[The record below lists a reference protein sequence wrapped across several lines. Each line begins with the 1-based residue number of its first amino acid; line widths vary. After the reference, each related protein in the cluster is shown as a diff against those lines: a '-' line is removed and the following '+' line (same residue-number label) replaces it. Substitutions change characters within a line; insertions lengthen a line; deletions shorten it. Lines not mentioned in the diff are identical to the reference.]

1 MVELDQ
7 LAVGVESHSNGV
19 YELTVDEV
27 RQSFSDRLSKGQLPA
42 QIRGSDTE
50 FQVRRLITKLTIWR
64 MNGSGS
70 VHTPDPLPEG
80 RSKSDWYTF
89 NWCLGNL

>member
-19 YELTVDEV
+19 YEVTVDEV

-42 QIRGSDTE
+42 EVRASDTE
-50 FQVRRLITKLTIWR
+50 FQVRRFIAKFDHLENEWKWFR
-64 MNGSGS
+64 PYARPAS
-70 VHTPDPLPEG
+70 
-80 RSKSDWYTF
+80 
-89 NWCLGNL
+89 